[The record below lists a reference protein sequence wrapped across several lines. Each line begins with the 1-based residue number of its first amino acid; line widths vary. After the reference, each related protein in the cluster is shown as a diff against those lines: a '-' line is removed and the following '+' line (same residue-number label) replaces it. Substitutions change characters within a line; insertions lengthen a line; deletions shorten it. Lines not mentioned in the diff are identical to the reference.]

1 MRPFFDQL
9 KVLEERLVE
18 MAETVRMSIL
28 KSVQCLVER
37 NEDFARQ
44 VIQTE
49 DLVDQMEIQ
58 IDDLAVTLIALNH
71 PVARDVRLI
80 IATRKINTD
89 LERMGDLAVNIAQT
103 ALTLIQAPPFDPGI
117 PIPRMA
123 ARVEEM
129 IENSITAFVRRNP
142 DEARCVL
149 WADSEIDGL
158 RNSLYEDLARRMEAD
173 GGAVRPALA
182 AMSIARNLERIADHA
197 TNIAEDVIFVV
208 QGIDVRHQKELR

>member
-44 VIQTE
+44 VVQTE

-71 PVARDVRLI
+71 PVAKDVRLI
-80 IATRKINTD
+80 IATRKITTD
-89 LERMGDLAVNIAQT
+89 LERMGDLAVNIAQR
-103 ALTLIQAPPFDPGI
+103 ALTLIQAPPFDPDI

-173 GGAVRPALA
+173 GGLCGPR
-182 AMSIARNLERIADHA
+182 
-197 TNIAEDVIFVV
+197 
-208 QGIDVRHQKELR
+208 